1 MTLLLQLK
9 LGLLGVWGGGG
20 WGGSVHT
27 LRVTFNLRVCVTFLF
42 SHTHVDQS
50 DDVSGLVIGGE

>member
-1 MTLLLQLK
+1 MTLLLKLK
-9 LGLLGVWGGGG
+9 LGLLGVWGGGR
-20 WGGSVHT
+20 SVHT
-27 LRVTFNLRVCVTFLF
+27 LRVLFHLPVCVTFLF